1 MERLG
6 VHPKC
11 LKRSKAAKK
20 TPIKVVYI
28 SDPIRVTTT
37 AATFRSLVQR
47 LTGRDAVLETTDG
60 SSTASAP
67 PSAASSSSSNHGVSC
82 SSTEQENSLLA
93 PAEAFDEAFVARML
107 ESFCGFM

>member
-1 MERLG
+1 MKRLG

-28 SDPIRVTTT
+28 SDPMRVTAT

-47 LTGRDAVLETTDG
+47 LTGRDSVLETTDD
-60 SSTASAP
+60 SSTRLHLPRRRARPRRIMASAATW
-67 PSAASSSSSNHGVSC
+67 SRRTAWWLRSKRLMRR
-82 SSTEQENSLLA
+82 LLH
-93 PAEAFDEAFVARML
+93 ECWRAFLD
-107 ESFCGFM
+107 S

>member
-1 MERLG
+1 MERTG

-28 SDPIRVTTT
+28 SDPMRVTTT
-37 AATFRSLVQR
+37 VANFRSLVQS
-47 LTGRDAVLETTDG
+47 LTGRDSVLETTDD

-67 PSAASSSSSNHGVSC
+67 PSAASSTPSNHGVSC
-82 SSTEQENSLLA
+82 NVEQKNSLVA
-93 PAEAFDEAFVARML
+93 PVEAFDQAFVARML
-107 ESFCGFM
+107 ENFPGFM